1 MKGRAGYDFDY
12 VPVATCASDDDGAGV
27 ELVVATSVAVDPDAL
42 ARIVTAACSEATV
55 RMTFWLGPIF
65 WTQIQT
71 GRPHRRAEIE
81 DALLREGVP
90 VRYVASARRQSQRLP
105 TPLDCESAALL
116 RPTDWAEA
124 PPRAAPVDRPT
135 DGRWFLRDQPGGL
148 AVDRE
153 VCGTGRGTRL
163 AVIDEDAADL
173 DLVPLDATVLVGVDR
188 ATKASGHGA
197 LLTGWAVRATTH
209 EGSVFSGVA
218 PDASVRAYLI
228 PRPGDDVVALP
239 MAIARAAAD
248 GADVIACA
256 TYVEGAMSP
265 MLDDA
270 LELATRVGRGGRG
283 CVLVVP
289 TGRETSS
296 PPGSLHASLSLS
308 LGDPASDPR
317 VLCVGPGGRRG
328 GWFLWKEQHGRLR
341 PFANRGPAVRC
352 LAPGDDMTYP
362 FLATERLFHA
372 ESSGA
377 SALAAGVA
385 LLLVASNPLLRADEI
400 LTLIARSGTAPEP
413 LSAEVLGMLA
423 DPSDVLP
430 SQRDADGHDAKHGY
444 GRMHALRACLSASDP
459 VSFELVAIGEVAA
472 ARAWA
477 TARKTDPVVAGAYG
491 PAFGWSAVR
500 ALLSD
505 EALAHAVRVVLRHF
519 RLLASDPRRAD
530 AQHPGA
536 AARQIALLLRKL
548 AGAAPMQSASLRAEV
563 HASLA
568 RARDATRTV
577 RPSEGASDDDAALV
591 AIARTLF
598 SPQVAVSSA
607 PGERAERAGPPAID
621 IDPLQRAASPISGA
635 SR

>member
-1 MKGRAGYDFDY
+1 MKSRAAYDFDY
-12 VPVATCASDDDGAGV
+12 VPLATRASDDDGTGV
-27 ELVVATSVAVDPDAL
+27 DLIVATSVAVDPDAL
-42 ARIVTAACSEATV
+42 ARIVTTACSETAV
-55 RMTFWLGPIF
+55 RMTFSIGPIF

-71 GRPHRRAEIE
+71 SRPHRRAEIE
-81 DALLREGVP
+81 EALRREGVP
-90 VRYVASARRQSQRLP
+90 VRYVASARRQSQHVP
-105 TPLDCESAALL
+105 PPLGCESTAAL

-124 PPRAAPVDRPT
+124 PPRPAPVDRPT
-135 DGRWFLRDQPGGL
+135 DGRWFLRDQVGGL

-163 AVIDEDAADL
+163 AMIDEDAADL
-173 DLVPLDATVLVGVDR
+173 DLVPLDSTVLVGIDR
-188 ATKASGHGA
+188 TTKASGHGA
-197 LLTGWAVRATTH
+197 LLIGWAVGATTH

-239 MAIARAAAD
+239 MAVARAAAD

-256 TYVEGAMSP
+256 TYVEGSMSP

-270 LELATRVGRGGRG
+270 FELAARAGRGGRG
-283 CVLVVP
+283 CVLVMP

-296 PPGSLHASLSLS
+296 PPGSIHASLSLS
-308 LGDPASDPR
+308 LGDPACDPR
-317 VLCVGPGGRRG
+317 VLCVAPGGRRG
-328 GWFLWKEQHGRLR
+328 GWFLWREQHGRIR

-385 LLLVASNPLLRADEI
+385 LLLVAANPLLRADEI
-400 LTLIARSGTAPEP
+400 LTLLARSSTAPEMP
-413 LSAEVLGMLA
+413 AYEALGALA

-430 SQRDADGHDAKHGY
+430 SQRDSDGHDAKHGY
-444 GRMHALRACLSASDP
+444 GRMHALRACLSACDP
-459 VSFELVAIGEVAA
+459 VAFSLVAMGEVDA
-472 ARAWA
+472 ARSW
-477 TARKTDPVVAGAYG
+477 TAGRKSDPVVAGAYG
-491 PAFGWSAVR
+491 PAFGWAAVR

-505 EALAHAVRVVLRHF
+505 EALTHAVRVLLRHF
-519 RLLASDPRRAD
+519 RLLVADPQRAD

-536 AARQIALLLRKL
+536 AIRQVALVLRTL
-548 AGAAPMQSASLRAEV
+548 AGSASMQSDSVRAEV
-563 HASLA
+563 FALLA
-568 RARDATRTV
+568 RARGIGRAV
-577 RPSEGASDDDAALV
+577 EGTSDDDAVLLAV
-591 AIARTLF
+591 ARTVF
-598 SPQVAVSSA
+598 SPTSA
-607 PGERAERAGPPAID
+607 PAMTSSRAVPEMDVNTVDCVVTP
-621 IDPLQRAASPISGA
+621 SPISGG